1 MIITIVRG
9 QTNTKGSFAI
19 SSTRSEVRRE
29 VPMGMPSTVVGK
41 VILRSVG
48 NTPVMAAAIPSVPGP
63 VVVVVGELE
72 HEHVALLILPPF
84 VAIKVLEDCLL
95 AQHIVLSVRA
105 AEQLVQLLEV
115 VRPRRLVAEA
125 GKHLHGAE
133 LRPRRLVLGRSR
145 EARRRGWPGWRWGS
159 A

>member
-63 VVVVVGELE
+63 VVVVAWELV
-72 HEHVALLILPPF
+72 HELIALLVLPPL
-84 VAIKVLEDCLL
+84 VAVKVLENTLL
-95 AQHIVLSVRA
+95 AQHIVLSVGA
-105 AEQLVQLLEV
+105 AEQHVQLLEV
-115 VRPRRLVAEA
+115 VGPRGLVAEA

>member
-1 MIITIVRG
+1 MVITIIGG
-9 QTNTKGSFAI
+9 QTNTKCSSAVL
-19 SSTRSEVRRE
+19 STRSEVRRE
-29 VPMGMPSTVVGK
+29 IPMMMPSTVVGK
-41 VILRSVG
+41 VTLRSVN
-48 NTPVMAAAIPSVPGP
+48 NTPLMTAAIPSVPGP
-63 VVVVVGELE
+63 VVVEAGELV

-84 VAIKVLEDCLL
+84 VAVKVLEDCLL

>member
-9 QTNTKGSFAI
+9 QTNTKSSFAI

-63 VVVVVGELE
+63 VVVVAWELV
-72 HEHVALLILPPF
+72 HELLALLVLPP
-84 VAIKVLEDCLL
+84 
-95 AQHIVLSVRA
+95 
-105 AEQLVQLLEV
+105 
-115 VRPRRLVAEA
+115 LVA
-125 GKHLHGAE
+125 
-133 LRPRRLVLGRSR
+133 V
-145 EARRRGWPGWRWGS
+145 
-159 A
+159 

>member
-1 MIITIVRG
+1 MVITIIGG
-9 QTNTKGSFAI
+9 QTNTKGSFAVL
-19 SSTRSEVRRE
+19 STRSEVRRE
-29 VPMGMPSTVVGK
+29 IPMLMPSTVVGK
-41 VILRSVG
+41 VTLRSVD
-48 NTPVMAAAIPSVPGP
+48 NTPLMTAAIPSVPGP

-84 VAIKVLEDCLL
+84 VAVKVLEDCLL

-125 GKHLHGAE
+125 GKHLHGTE